1 MKSSSFKVII
11 SREIS
16 STAIF
21 IFKNIWNDS
30 INLHVKRG
38 VIMVNFWNVVS
49 IKKLSFEKF
58 NTKNLCKRK
67 ENYEK

>member
-1 MKSSSFKVII
+1 M
-11 SREIS
+11 
-16 STAIF
+16 
-21 IFKNIWNDS
+21 
-30 INLHVKRG
+30 NLHVKRR

>member
-30 INLHVKRG
+30 MNLHVKRR

-58 NTKNLCKRK
+58 NTKNLCEEER
-67 ENYEK
+67 EL

>member
-30 INLHVKRG
+30 MNLHVKRR
-38 VIMVNFWNVVS
+38 VIMINFWNVVS

-58 NTKNLCKRK
+58 NTKNLCEEER
-67 ENYEK
+67 EL